1 MEEKFSDL
9 YTEVTMQNK
18 KLQDEKAELLNQLKQ
33 QKDQE
38 VKKVEVAA
46 AAKAAEK
53 AKEEK
58 EKDVPKKVEPEEK
71 KDESQ
76 IV

>member
-1 MEEKFSDL
+1 M
-9 YTEVTMQNK
+9 
-18 KLQDEKAELLNQLKQ
+18 
-33 QKDQE
+33 
-38 VKKVEVAA
+38 KKVEQAS

-58 EKDVPKKVEPEEK
+58 EKDVPKKVELEEK

-76 IV
+76 IVYPSGSQGPASE